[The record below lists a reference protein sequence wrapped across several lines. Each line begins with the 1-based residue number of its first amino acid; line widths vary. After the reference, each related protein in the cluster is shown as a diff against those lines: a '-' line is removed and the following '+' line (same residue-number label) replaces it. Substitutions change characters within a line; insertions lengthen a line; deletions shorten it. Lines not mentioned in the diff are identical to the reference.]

1 MSVLVLVAVATA
13 LGFLVILLAGR
24 GQRVSPAAAGAAR
37 LPGTG
42 DGTGGDATGE
52 LDWVRPYGGE
62 GLQRLLVALF
72 GELGFDAEAAEA
84 SPGAVEFLAMNPA
97 PIRGGRILVH
107 GDLGAGGSP
116 VDGDAVRSLLDTAR
130 AESVGRA
137 VLVTLGR
144 FSADAREAARDN
156 PVDLIDGAEL
166 AALTRKHL
174 PQVYATRTL

>member
-42 DGTGGDATGE
+42 DGTGE

-84 SPGAVEFLAMNPA
+84 SPGAVEFLAMSPA